1 VTEDHDEQEEQEKRE
16 EYGELLKFTLA
27 GFAGGLALGA
37 VLDWLGFQR
46 SGIGQWA
53 VRTLSGEGESIFEG
67 IYALRQRLRGAAGS
81 MAEAYGWGKVVGM
94 TFPWLVDAGARL
106 AGLDVQGVQGF
117 FIPWLYAMSDQMG
130 ANVSGLVYLSRKEGS
145 IRAAAI
151 RYARNPVMLTSLAIV
166 AVSLV
171 GLLTGRLAGFRPE
184 TQVMTAIETI
194 AGNLCWLP
202 PLVGWWTTR
211 REEQRAHSS

>member
-1 VTEDHDEQEEQEKRE
+1 MTGTYREHATDDRHEE

-37 VLDWLGFQR
+37 ILDWLGFQR
-46 SGIGQWA
+46 SGVGQWA

-81 MAEAYGWGKVVGM
+81 MAEAYGWGKVLGM
-94 TFPWLVDAGARL
+94 IFPWLVDATARF

-130 ANVSGLVYLSRKEGS
+130 ANVSGLLYLRRKEGS
-145 IRAAAI
+145 FGAAAA
-151 RYARNPVMLTSLAIV
+151 RYVRNPVMLTSFAIV
-166 AVSLV
+166 LVSLV
-171 GLLTGRLAGFRPE
+171 GLLIGRAAGFSPE
-184 TQVMTAIETI
+184 TQVLTAIETI

-202 PLVGWWTTR
+202 PLIGWWAER
-211 REEQRAHSS
+211 RERRRAR